1 MQLWTKLFC
10 ESEITYLINR
20 QELQN
25 FNDSVEASSSAH
37 TLLSDELLSGN
48 FLNGSSQ
55 QIDDDLELDINSSD
69 LKLNIHS
76 NSSLSLKSI
85 NTSSNTT
92 HSNNNNGAKNFEAKK
107 SDNNKQTNPLMA
119 SHQHNIVAILQKTR
133 SYEDISKSFKQSS
146 LEQGFKDALK
156 KNNPVMVR

>member
-1 MQLWTKLFC
+1 MQLWAKLFC

-25 FNDSVEASSSAH
+25 FNDSVEAGSAH

-85 NTSSNTT
+85 NTSNNTT
-92 HSNNNNGAKNFEAKK
+92 NSNSMAKNFEGKK
-107 SDNNKQTNPLMA
+107 KQSKQN
-119 SHQHNIVAILQKTR
+119 QNIVAIPQKTR
-133 SYEDISKSFKQSS
+133 SYEDLSKSFKQSS
-146 LEQGFKDALK
+146 LEFA
-156 KNNPVMVR
+156 